1 MNNENIQSYFTIVL
15 NNINTINSV
24 MELMR
29 SQERTLSH
37 LLGAQQRPIRNVSR
51 SVPVR
56 STNNAYIPPRTLSQ
70 DNNSYS
76 QYYNTI
82 PIPTRSYQPNLTNI
96 ARQIINNALYRTDTL
111 TPVIVRPTEG
121 QIENATSTML
131 FNSIT
136 NPYNTTC
143 PITQQVF
150 MPSDS
155 VTRINRCGHLF
166 TPDDL
171 RIWFSTSVICPMC
184 RIDIRD
190 SIVPEPAEQQQIPA
204 EQQQIPAEQQQEP
217 AEQQQ
222 EPAEQQQEPVD
233 QIPDNS
239 TPTNNSAFSNYIY
252 HFMNEDINNI
262 ISNFNTDISGG
273 VLLEYTFL
281 QPMLSNILNNT
292 TNTSNT

>member
-15 NNINTINSV
+15 NNINTINS
-24 MELMR
+24 MIELMR
-29 SQERTLSH
+29 SQERTMNH

-82 PIPTRSYQPNLTNI
+82 RSYQPNLTNI

-111 TPVIVRPTEG
+111 TPVIVRPTER

-136 NPYNTTC
+136 NPYNTMC

-150 MPSDS
+150 MPSDR

-190 SIVPEPAEQQQIPA
+190 SIVAEPVEQQQIPVEQQQIPVEQQQIPA
-204 EQQQIPAEQQQEP
+204 EQQQI
-217 AEQQQ
+217 
-222 EPAEQQQEPVD
+222 PVD

>member
-29 SQERTLSH
+29 SQERTMSH

-150 MPSDS
+150 MPSDR

-204 EQQQIPAEQQQEP
+204 EQQQEP
-217 AEQQQ
+217 AE
-222 EPAEQQQEPVD
+222 

-273 VLLEYTFL
+273 LLLEYTFL